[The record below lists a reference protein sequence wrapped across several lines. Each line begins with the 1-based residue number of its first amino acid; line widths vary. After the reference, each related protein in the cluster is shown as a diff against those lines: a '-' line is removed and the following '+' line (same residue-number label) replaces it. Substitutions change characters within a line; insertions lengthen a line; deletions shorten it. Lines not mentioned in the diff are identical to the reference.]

1 MRIEAHGTVTPVPA
15 DTTTA
20 GAPPRSRW
28 RGRAWASGFIVPA
41 YVFYV
46 VFLVAPLILTI
57 VLSFTNWD
65 GFSFGQIHFN
75 GVHNYRDLAHD
86 HVFRQALVHNLWFL
100 LGSVV
105 VKTVL
110 ALGLALALYRRF
122 ALSTFF
128 QGVFLVPAVL
138 SLIVVG
144 LVFQFI
150 LDPNNG
156 LINPLLHDV
165 GLGHF
170 AGAWF
175 GDPHRAL
182 PILVLLDVW
191 VAFGIYMFIFLS
203 SLASLPGD
211 VSEAARVDGCNGWQE
226 TIHVTVPMLADT
238 IRMVLLLAAIESLK
252 VFATVYV
259 TTGGGPNHASEVLST
274 WAFFQAFNNNRV
286 GYGNAILVVLL
297 AVTFVLS
304 YFYARRI
311 RAGGGR

>member
-1 MRIEAHGTVTPVPA
+1 VPVAGPDHTPS
-15 DTTTA
+15 
-20 GAPPRSRW
+20 APPRR
-28 RGRAWASGFIVPA
+28 RGTGARAWAPGFIVPA
-41 YVFYV
+41 YAFYLI
-46 VFLVAPLILTI
+46 FLIAPLILTV

-65 GFSFGQIHFN
+65 GFNFGSISSSFTGLQ
-75 GVHNYRDLAHD
+75 NYRELAHD
-86 HVFRQALVHNLWFL
+86 HVFLQSLVHNLWFL
-100 LGSVV
+100 AGSVV
-105 VKTVL
+105 MKTLL

-122 ALSTFF
+122 AFSGLF
-128 QGVFLVPAVL
+128 QAIFLMPAVL

-156 LINPLLHDV
+156 LINPLLRGI

-203 SLASLPGD
+203 SLANLSAD
-211 VSEAARVDGCNGWQE
+211 VSEAAKIDGASAWQE
-226 TIHVTVPMLADT
+226 TRYVTVPMLADT
-238 IRMVLLLAAIESLK
+238 IRMVLLLAAIDSLK

-259 TTGGGPNHASEVLST
+259 TTGGGPDHASEVLST
-274 WAFFQAFNNNRV
+274 WAFFQAFSNNRV

-297 AVTFVLS
+297 LVTFALS
-304 YFYARRI
+304 YFYARRL
-311 RAGGGR
+311 RSDRNGGGL